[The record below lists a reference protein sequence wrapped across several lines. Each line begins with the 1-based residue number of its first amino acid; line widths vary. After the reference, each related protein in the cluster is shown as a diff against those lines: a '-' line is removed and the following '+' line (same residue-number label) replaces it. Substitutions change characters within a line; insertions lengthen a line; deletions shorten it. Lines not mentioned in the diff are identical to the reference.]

1 MIKLV
6 DLIENAPPK
15 RVSSPEQVANVRKS
29 VELIKTAPEEDR
41 ASLEGIAKNMYSFP
55 WYWEM
60 SDARNTEDRAYAKL
74 AVLRKLASSL
84 ENEESEDIAV
94 EVYNIY
100 APKDRK
106 IKSVL
111 DI

>member
-1 MIKLV
+1 MIKLI
-6 DLIENAPPK
+6 DLIENAPSK
-15 RVSSPEQVANVRKS
+15 RAASPEKIANVRKS

-41 ASLEGIAKNMYSFP
+41 AALEGIAKNMYNFP

-60 SDARNTEDRAYAKL
+60 SDARNTEDKAYAKL
-74 AVLRKLASSL
+74 AVLRKLVSSL

-100 APKDRK
+100 APNERK